1 MAGQFKKPPILEFPG
16 RGRAVIEADRLF
28 ANKPRIPGRVV
39 LCFFLEILRA
49 QRRKGRLSPL
59 LKLRGEG
66 EPIQVFRLGTGR
78 DALTVC
84 FPGVG
89 APLAAAVL
97 EELIGLGGRR
107 FVVCGGAGVLD
118 GGIPAGTTVVPV
130 AAVRDEGT
138 SYHYQPPGR
147 LSRPH
152 RAAVAAIEAACRSC
166 GLDPLKGLT
175 WTTDAVY
182 RETISAVR
190 RRRAEGCL
198 TVEMEAA
205 ALFAVARFRKV
216 VLGQVLYA
224 GDDVSGADWDG
235 RDWDRLARTRKR
247 LFELAVDACRRIPKG
262 AAR

>member
-1 MAGQFKKPPILEFPG
+1 MAEKNEKLPILEFPG
-16 RGRAVIEADRLF
+16 RGRAVIEAERLF
-28 ANKPRIPGRVV
+28 ATKPRIPDRVV
-39 LCFFLEILRA
+39 LCFFLEVLKFH
-49 QRRKGRLSPL
+49 QRKGRLSPL
-59 LKLRGEG
+59 LRLRSEG
-66 EPIQVFRLGTGR
+66 EPIQVFRSGAGR

-118 GGIPAGTTVVPV
+118 SEIPAGATVLPT

-138 SYHYQPPGR
+138 SYHYLPPGR

-152 RAAVAAIEAACRSC
+152 RQAVAAIEAACLAR
-166 GLDPLKGLT
+166 DVEPERGLT

-182 RETISAVR
+182 RETRSAVR

-224 GDDVSGADWDG
+224 GDDVSGADWDH
-235 RDWDRLARTRKR
+235 RDWDRLASIRKN
-247 LFELAVDACRRIPKG
+247 LFELASDACRRIP
-262 AAR
+262 AQDAP